1 MAVKYENITE
11 IPELT
16 VESVN
21 YGHISLAYRRQ
32 RRLAS
37 PRMAK
42 TLKKHEVDLTS
53 AKWFRQK
60 GTGRARQGARSNP
73 HMRGGG
79 VVFGPIP
86 CEHASKLNR
95 KVRRS
100 ALQSAL
106 LFHVEGGSVKV
117 LKGDEFAGFS
127 KTKDAYNALLKSG
140 FEGRGLVIV
149 QREAPVLR
157 ALRNISGIIILSPDR
172 LNVVDLVDCNFV
184 IFTEQAFAEARMHI
198 SGAVGTDEFAEA
210 AGDEQTSTEGGASN
224 G

>member
-1 MAVKYENITE
+1 MAVTYESIKT

-16 VESVN
+16 VDSIN

-32 RRLAS
+32 RILAA

-42 TLKKHEVDLTS
+42 TKKKAEVNLTS

-86 CEHASKLNR
+86 GWRSSKLNR

-106 LFHVEGGSVKV
+106 LYHLEQGAMKL
-117 LKGDEFAGFS
+117 LKGTEFSAYL

-140 FEGRGLVIV
+140 FEGRGLVV
-149 QREAPVLR
+149 VEREAPVLR
-157 ALRNISGIIILSPDR
+157 ALRNISGITVLSPDR
-172 LNVVDLVDCNFV
+172 LNVGDLVNCSFI
-184 IFTEQAFAEARMHI
+184 IFTEQAFEDARMHL
-198 SGAVGTDEFAEA
+198 SNSVDAAEFTQIAAEEPSEA
-210 AGDEQTSTEGGASN
+210 EGGRK
-224 G
+224 